1 MESFWE
7 VPDENFVKINVHCVI
22 AEQQAPNGVG
32 NLKAVGVIIRDSKG
46 EDLWKAL
53 GILPGLT
60 EEQAIMT
67 GLQAACDHAITKE
80 WDLTH
85 IETVSQRVYDTIGQQ
100 DMIMLN
106 DDQLEVYR
114 NFNTIFANN
123 FKEGITKRR
132 IACIP
137 RFMNTTAEYLAN
149 YGLANMSEFGEVEHS
164 VGDLE
169 FHLARDMGR
178 TLPPPFVM
186 GNLILG
192 DGEMDKGKDKV
203 LAHYAFGNNGALRP
217 EAVKI
222 LDSGK
227 LSCYSDEFA
236 KQVVNLDAVVGNGIY
251 AKDVLHHA
259 LKGTLQKIIKR
270 LYVAPK
276 PADHLEEISGFM
288 TVEQVLAMMGL
299 APDED
304 SSSKA
309 SGSGDA

>member
-1 MESFWE
+1 
-7 VPDENFVKINVHCVI
+7 
-22 AEQQAPNGVG
+22 
-32 NLKAVGVIIRDSKG
+32 
-46 EDLWKAL
+46 
-53 GILPGLT
+53 
-60 EEQAIMT
+60 
-67 GLQAACDHAITKE
+67 
-80 WDLTH
+80 
-85 IETVSQRVYDTIGQQ
+85 
-100 DMIMLN
+100 
-106 DDQLEVYR
+106 
-114 NFNTIFANN
+114 
-123 FKEGITKRR
+123 
-132 IACIP
+132 
-137 RFMNTTAEYLAN
+137 
-149 YGLANMSEFGEVEHS
+149 
-164 VGDLE
+164 
-169 FHLARDMGR
+169 MGR
-178 TLPPPFVM
+178 SLMVLHHLPPPPKKRKFELV
-186 GNLILG
+186 NSVQ
-192 DGEMDKGKDKV
+192 MDKGKDKV

>member
-1 MESFWE
+1 
-7 VPDENFVKINVHCVI
+7 
-22 AEQQAPNGVG
+22 
-32 NLKAVGVIIRDSKG
+32 
-46 EDLWKAL
+46 
-53 GILPGLT
+53 
-60 EEQAIMT
+60 MT

-106 DDQLEVYR
+106 DDQLE
-114 NFNTIFANN
+114 
-123 FKEGITKRR
+123 GH
-132 IACIP
+132 
-137 RFMNTTAEYLAN
+137 
-149 YGLANMSEFGEVEHS
+149 GENPS
-164 VGDLE
+164 
-169 FHLARDMGR
+169 
-178 TLPPPFVM
+178 PPFVM

-192 DGEMDKGKDKV
+192 DGEVVDGPPPPPLPPKKRRFELVNTVQMDKGKDKV

-222 LDSGK
+222 IDSGK
-227 LSCYSDEFA
+227 LTCYSDEFA
-236 KQVVNLDAVVGNGIY
+236 KKVINLDAVVGNGIY

-270 LYVAPK
+270 LYVTPK
-276 PADHLEEISGFM
+276 PADHLKEISGFM